1 MSESTYWANHALTF
15 KLNHLVG
22 ADHSSLSYDVNGSGK
37 KAAVQFATL
46 TTGLALTNADF
57 WVI

>member
-1 MSESTYWANHALTF
+1 LD
-15 KLNHLVG
+15 HLVG
-22 ADHSSLSYDVNGSGK
+22 ADHSSLSYDVDGSGK

-57 WVI
+57 RVI